1 MGLRV
6 EAGCSEERT
15 PGGSSPGPAPTRASA
30 LSRFSPRL
38 THWARH
44 LPSKSLRGRRSV
56 GRVRPAVRGT
66 GFWGDQM
73 AWRLSVD
80 GGAQP
85 PVSHPALPRGGRVA
99 AGSVVSSV
107 RRGQRAL
114 PHEAVE
120 KPPGAPAAAQGAWHG
135 GSTLPSGPAVASG
148 TSFADPAQSS
158 SRGLFF
164 VSCVLRWH
172 PRNSKIFP
180 RLHSQP
186 SGSRGS
192 LPPTE

>member
-1 MGLRV
+1 
-6 EAGCSEERT
+6 
-15 PGGSSPGPAPTRASA
+15 
-30 LSRFSPRL
+30 
-38 THWARH
+38 
-44 LPSKSLRGRRSV
+44 
-56 GRVRPAVRGT
+56 
-66 GFWGDQM
+66 M

-80 GGAQP
+80 RGAQP

-120 KPPGAPAAAQGAWHG
+120 KPPGAPAAAQGAWRG

-172 PRNSKIFP
+172 PCNSKIFP

-186 SGSRGS
+186 SGSWGS